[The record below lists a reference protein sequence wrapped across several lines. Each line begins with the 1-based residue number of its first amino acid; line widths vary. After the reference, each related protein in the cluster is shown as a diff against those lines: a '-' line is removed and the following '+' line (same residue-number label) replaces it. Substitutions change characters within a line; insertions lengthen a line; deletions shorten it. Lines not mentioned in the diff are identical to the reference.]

1 LISALGTVCLGAL
14 PVPAQSLRVE
24 TPNASAEMVGA
35 SLALGLIV
43 ALSTTR
49 DGAALVVDRST
60 SQVLRV
66 TRDGRV
72 AVRYG
77 RSGDGPGEFRAPYR
91 VVERSDGS
99 IVVFDQANERFTEFT
114 EDGRFVKRWATSAR
128 IANIGSLVALPN
140 REIAL
145 TGVVRD
151 PHAADRAIHVFDS
164 TFRLTR
170 SFGSLPRARAREL
183 LEQFIPGSLRVSRD
197 GGLLYLRIV
206 PYELHWYS
214 TAGTHLRSL
223 TVPRRV
229 IESVDAFFSVRR
241 SGTTV
246 TTTVERGRPY
256 PLWALEMRDGRILAA
271 RTDAGEVQWDL
282 IDSTGRLTRSVAAPV
297 RLGGPSQWAD
307 GPVDISWFTGT
318 TGAGEP
324 VLYYVT
330 FAGHAS
336 RH

>member
-1 LISALGTVCLGAL
+1 VSH
-14 PVPAQSLRVE
+14 PA
-24 TPNASAEMVGA
+24 AIAEIVGE
-35 SLALGLIV
+35 SLALGLVV

-72 AVRYG
+72 TVRYG

-91 VVERSDGS
+91 VVERSDRS
-99 IVVFDQANERFTEFT
+99 IIVFDQANERFTEFT

-151 PHAADRAIHVFDS
+151 PQAAERAIHVFDS
-164 TFRLTR
+164 TFQLKR
-170 SFGSLPRARAREL
+170 SFGSLPHARAREL
-183 LEQFIPGSLRVSRD
+183 LEQFIPGSLRASRD

-214 TAGTHLRSL
+214 TDGTHLRSL

-246 TTTVERGRPY
+246 TTTIERGRPY
-256 PLWALEMRDGRILAA
+256 PLWALELRDGRVLAA

-282 IDSTGRLTRSVAAPV
+282 IDSTGRLTRSVAAPD
-297 RLGGPSQWAD
+297 RLGGPSQWAG
-307 GPVDISWFTGT
+307 GPPDSSWFTGT

-330 FAGHAS
+330 FAGSAT